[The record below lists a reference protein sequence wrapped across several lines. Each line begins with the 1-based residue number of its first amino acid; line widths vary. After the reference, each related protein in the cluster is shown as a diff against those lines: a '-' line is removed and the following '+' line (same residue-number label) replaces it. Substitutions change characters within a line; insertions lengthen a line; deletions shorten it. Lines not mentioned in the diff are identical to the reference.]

1 MHEQLE
7 GIRVVSFDVDG
18 TLTDKK
24 FVDEVWLRGI
34 PEIYAE
40 THDMSFEDAFKIVME
55 AYEEVG
61 ENSIEWYLIDYWLQ
75 RFQLNVSYENIF
87 ERFKHEIRVYPEVES
102 VLQRLSAAGYELII
116 CSNAAREF
124 IDVQIAD
131 IKHYFSRIFSA
142 VSDFRQVKKS
152 NDFYLEVCKILGF
165 EPQEVVHV
173 GDHWVFDF
181 LNPRKVGINAFF
193 LDRRGEKYGAFII
206 KSLEELLDI
215 LGLDR
220 A

>member
-1 MHEQLE
+1 MHERLR
-7 GIRVVSFDVDG
+7 GVRVVSFDVDG

-24 FVDEVWLRGI
+24 FVDAVWLRGI

-40 THDMSFEDAFKIVME
+40 THDTSFEDALKMVMS

-61 ENSIEWYLIDYWLQ
+61 ENSIEWYLIDYWLR
-75 RFQLNVSYENIF
+75 RFQLDVSYEKIF
-87 ERFKHEIRVYPEVES
+87 ERFKHEIRVYPEVEG
-102 VLQRLSAAGYELII
+102 VLQELSAAGYELIV

-124 IDVQIAD
+124 INVQIAD
-131 IKHYFSRIFSA
+131 VKHYFSRIFSA

-152 NDFYLEVCKILGF
+152 NGFYLRVCEILKVK
-165 EPQEVVHV
+165 PQEVVHV

-193 LDRRGEKYGAFII
+193 LDRRDERCGTFVI

-215 LGLDR
+215 LRPG
-220 A
+220 

>member
-1 MHEQLE
+1 MRGRLE

-18 TLTDKK
+18 TLTDKR
-24 FVDEVWLRGI
+24 FVDDVWLRGI
-34 PEIYAE
+34 PEVYAE
-40 THDMSFEDAFKIVME
+40 THGVSFEDALKVVIE

-61 ENSIEWYLIDYWLQ
+61 ENSIEWYLIDYWLR
-75 RFQLNVSYENIF
+75 RFRLNVSYESIF
-87 ERFKHEIRVYPEVES
+87 ERFKHEIRLYPEVEG
-102 VLQRLSAAGYELII
+102 VLRRLSAAGYELIV

-124 IDVQIAD
+124 IDVQIAG

-142 VSDFRQVKKS
+142 VSDFGRVKKS
-152 NDFYLEVCKILGF
+152 NDFYLEVCRILGV

-193 LDRRGEKYGAFII
+193 LDRRGEKCGAFVIR
-206 KSLEELLDI
+206 SLEEILDV
-215 LGLDR
+215 LGLDG